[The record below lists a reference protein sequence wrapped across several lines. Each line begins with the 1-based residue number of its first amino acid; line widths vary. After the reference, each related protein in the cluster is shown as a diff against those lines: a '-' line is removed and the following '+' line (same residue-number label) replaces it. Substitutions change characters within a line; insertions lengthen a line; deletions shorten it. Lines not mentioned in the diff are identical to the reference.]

1 MTAALRSCASVPR
14 EPPETLRCALL
25 TSRLWPKTPAL
36 PQDALEAFAG
46 ATGPAQRIRAERP
59 RDGTTLSMTSVLSH
73 LARAGPLPA
82 GRLAVLQRAKPQTLT
97 RTLARLEE
105 RGWIERAAGDAD
117 RRQVLLH
124 LPARGAGRPH
134 EAIRSRATWPARAME
149 ALTPTEREV
158 LRLAETLM
166 STLATWQHVEEDT

>member
-25 TSRLWPKTPAL
+25 TSRLWPKTPEL
-36 PQDALEAFAG
+36 PQDALVAFAG

-59 RDGTTLSMTSVLSH
+59 RDGTTLSMPSVQSH
-73 LARAGPLPA
+73 LDRAGPLPA

-124 LPARGAGRPH
+124 LAHPRTRRPTPHPEAVPRSLDVRLPLAG
-134 EAIRSRATWPARAME
+134 TG
-149 ALTPTEREV
+149 
-158 LRLAETLM
+158 
-166 STLATWQHVEEDT
+166 